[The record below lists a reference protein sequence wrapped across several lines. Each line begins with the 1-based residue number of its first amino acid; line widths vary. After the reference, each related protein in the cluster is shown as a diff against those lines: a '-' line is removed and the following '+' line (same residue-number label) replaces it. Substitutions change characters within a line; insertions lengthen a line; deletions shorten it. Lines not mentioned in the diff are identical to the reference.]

1 MKKEMI
7 CMVDKAVI
15 VSCSDADYEQEK
27 INYIDQLKQMKM
39 HRVDPR
45 FHDEGDTNIEDIFVP
60 EQESMDMIVLSD
72 ADEPNSSDERVKKSI
87 PNDKRGK
94 RLEAHLS
101 DPPSEDGGMSALDE
115 PTDEENLPP
124 PGKKRRSKCI
134 RVRRVYFDEKNNMDQ
149 SQLCE
154 GMCFSDATQ
163 FRRALQTWHIVQGR
177 DYRYLKNNSD
187 RIKVKCKQEV
197 IPCSFHMLAS
207 QTGSEKTFQL
217 RQMVEHTCPATNDTS
232 RVNSTWLSK
241 NYIEQFRSDPNWKI
255 VPFMDQCMRDTGIA
269 ISKTMAYRAKRKA
282 AENVLGNHKIQY
294 KRIRD
299 YMQTIIDKNPGSTA
313 VVTTENRFD
322 QGLPPL
328 FNGLFICLNAQR
340 QGFLDG
346 CRPFISKYYNPLF
359 CFVQVLL
366 YFCNLVIC
374 VYVGIDGCFVK
385 LTNGAQVLA
394 ASGRD
399 GNNNMFPIAFAVVG
413 AEDINSWTWFLQMLK
428 VAIGEGEGHGGWT
441 IMSDRQKVGLVLFP

>member
-1 MKKEMI
+1 
-7 CMVDKAVI
+7 
-15 VSCSDADYEQEK
+15 
-27 INYIDQLKQMKM
+27 
-39 HRVDPR
+39 
-45 FHDEGDTNIEDIFVP
+45 
-60 EQESMDMIVLSD
+60 MDMIVLSD